1 MLLKQFFI
9 EKIAHSSYLI
19 GGEHHCAIVDPC
31 RDIDW
36 YLGAAEAEGL
46 KITHILETHLH
57 ADFVSG
63 HMDLADVTGASIY
76 APAAGRCAF
85 DHIPMKEGDTFTIDD
100 LAFSVLETPG
110 HTPDCLVY
118 CATDTARGETP
129 VAAFTGDTLF
139 VGDVGRP
146 DLFPGRA
153 EELAEKLYANLH
165 TKVMTLPPD
174 CLVFP
179 AHGQGSLCG
188 KAMGAMRFSTIGYE
202 TRYNP
207 ALTIP
212 DTAAFTRSLTVDMP
226 PAPDHFARCSD
237 INRQGPALVR
247 TLPLLRALSPAQF
260 HAEMQR
266 EETVVVDTRSYAA
279 FGGQHIP
286 GSYHIDIEGNFPTF
300 AGWVLPP
307 EKEILLVTDSPVEA
321 REAREAVTHLR
332 RVGLDHAIGYLEG
345 GTRAWVSAGHAT
357 DTVTQLSPD
366 QVHAHLQEEGT
377 VLVDVRAAD
386 EYAAAHVPEA
396 VNILA
401 MDLRTRAGELDPD
414 RPTIVMCGSGIRS
427 SLASSLL
434 KQQGFTNVFNAAG
447 GFRGY
452 RAAGYLPV

>member
-19 GGEHHCAIVDPC
+19 GGEHHCAIVDPS

-36 YLGAAEAEGL
+36 YLGAAETEGL

-63 HMDLADVTGASIY
+63 HMDLADVTGAPIY
-76 APAAGRCAF
+76 APAAGNCAF
-85 DHIPMKEGDTFTIDD
+85 DHVPLSGGDTFAIDH

-118 CATDTARGETP
+118 CVADTARGETP

-153 EELAEKLYANLH
+153 EELAEKLYTNLH
-165 TKVMTLPPD
+165 TKVMTLPPE

-202 TRYNP
+202 NRYNP
-207 ALTIP
+207 ALNIAGT
-212 DTAAFTRSLTVDMP
+212 DAFIQSLTVGMP

-247 TLPLLRALSPAQF
+247 TLPVLKVLTPAQF

-266 EETVVVDTRSYAA
+266 DDTIVVDIRSYTA

-286 GSYHIDIEGNFPTF
+286 GSYHIDISGNFPTN

-307 EKEILLVTDSPVEA
+307 EKDILLVTEIPVEA
-321 REAREAVTHLR
+321 REAREAVTYLR
-332 RVGLDHAIGYLEG
+332 RVGLDRAIGYLEG
-345 GTRAWVSAGHAT
+345 GTHAWVSAGYET
-357 DTVTQLSPD
+357 DTVPQLSPEK
-366 QVHAHLQEEGT
+366 VHAKLQEEGT

-386 EYAAAHVPEA
+386 EYNIQHIPEA
-396 VNILA
+396 VNILT
-401 MDLRTRAGELDPD
+401 MDLRTRAAELDPA

-434 KQQGFTNVFNAAG
+434 KQQGFTDVSNAAG
-447 GFRGY
+447 GMRGY
-452 RAAGYLPV
+452 IAAGFFPA

>member
-19 GGEHHCAIVDPC
+19 GGAHHCAIVDPC

-63 HMDLADVTGASIY
+63 HMDLADVTGAPIY
-76 APAAGRCAF
+76 APAAGRCTF
-85 DHIPMKEGDTFTIDD
+85 DHIPVKEGDTFTIDD

-118 CATDTARGETP
+118 CVADTSRGDTP
-129 VAAFTGDTLF
+129 VAVFTGDTLF

-146 DLFPGRA
+146 DLFPGRG
-153 EELAEKLYANLH
+153 EELAEKLYTNLH

-202 TRYNP
+202 TRYNS

-212 DTAAFTRSLTVDMP
+212 DTDAFIRSLTVNMP

-237 INRQGPALVR
+237 TNRQGPALVR
-247 TLPLLRALSPAQF
+247 TLPVLRAMNPAEF

-266 EETVVVDTRSYAA
+266 ENTVVVSIRNYAT

-286 GSYHIDIEGNFPTF
+286 GSYHIDMGGNFPTF
-300 AGWVLPP
+300 AGWVIPP
-307 EKEILLVTDSPVEA
+307 DTDILLVTDSPA
-321 REAREAVTHLR
+321 QAREAVVHLR
-332 RVGLDHAIGYLEG
+332 RVGLDRTIGYLKG
-345 GTRAWVSAGHAT
+345 GTHAWVTAGYTT
-357 DTVTQLSPD
+357 DHIFQLSPAE
-366 QVHAHLQEEGT
+366 VHSKLQETDT
-377 VLVDVRAAD
+377 VLVDVRSH
-386 EYAAAHVPEA
+386 EEFSEGHIPGA
-396 VNILA
+396 VNIMA
-401 MDLRTRAGELDPD
+401 MDLRTRAKELDPA
-414 RPTIVMCGSGIRS
+414 RPTVTMCRTGHRS
-427 SLASSLL
+427 SLAASLL
-434 KQQGFTNVFNAAG
+434 KQQGFTDVYNAAG
-447 GFRGY
+447 GLTGY
-452 RAAGYLPV
+452 RAAGLL

>member
-1 MLLKQFFI
+1 MLLKKFFV

-19 GGEHHCAIVDPC
+19 GGKTTCAIIDPS
-31 RDIDW
+31 RDLDQYIE
-36 YLGAAEAEGL
+36 AAESEGL

-63 HMDLADVTGASIY
+63 HMDLAEETGAKIY
-76 APAAGRCAF
+76 APAAGHCAF
-85 DHIPMKEGDTFTIDD
+85 AHIPLSDGDTFRIEDME
-100 LAFSVLETPG
+100 FRILETPG

-118 CATDTARGETP
+118 VVTDTSRANTP

-146 DLFPGRA
+146 DLFPGKAQELA
-153 EELAEKLYANLH
+153 EELYENLH
-165 TKVMTLPPD
+165 TKVMTLPPE

-212 DTAAFTRSLTVDMP
+212 DSGEFIRSLTVDMP

-247 TLPLLRALSPAQF
+247 TLPHLQAMEPVKF
-260 HAEMQR
+260 HEEMQR
-266 EETVVVDTRSYAA
+266 DDTIVVSIQNYDT

-286 GSYHIDIEGNFPTF
+286 GTFHIDTRGNFPTF

-307 EKEILLVTDSPVEA
+307 DKDILLVTDSPKQGHD
-321 REAREAVTHLR
+321 AVIHLR
-332 RVGLDHAIGYLEG
+332 RVGLDRTIGYLKG
-345 GTRAWVSAGHAT
+345 GTHAWVSAGYTTEHIP
-357 DTVTQLSPD
+357 QLSPAEVYEKIQD
-366 QVHAHLQEEGT
+366 PMT
-377 VLVDVRAAD
+377 VLLDVRSAD
-386 EYAAAHVPEA
+386 EFKTGHIPGA
-396 VNILA
+396 VNIMA
-401 MDLRTRAGELDPD
+401 MDLRTRAQELEPA
-414 RPTIVMCGSGIRS
+414 RPTIAMCGTGHRS
-427 SLASSLL
+427 SLACSLL
-434 KQQGFTNVFNAAG
+434 KQQGFTDIYNASGGITGYIAAG
-447 GFRGY
+447 F
-452 RAAGYLPV
+452 LKK